1 MDTELTAKEFFE
13 FAKEHEKDKDLQF
26 DLTENEQ
33 EVLLHTLGYY
43 KQGYISVRAAEWR
56 NYSDNGSNDRGSYT
70 IAFRHLCELS
80 LMREHIDNNHYIY
93 SATELGKKVARIKY
107 VEYVKEQRKE
117 VKIGRRRYKCFLYMN
132 ELDDYDS
139 FGDWLNLHTC
149 SRDWEIYKIM
159 FGI

>member
-43 KQGYISVRAAEWR
+43 KQGYLSVRAAEWR

-93 SATELGKKVARIKY
+93 VYSANHQNYHNHQAHSYTENTHSAASQFLLLFYVLLHIAHILFSRPFYLALSHYKY
-107 VEYVKEQRKE
+107 NDCCQYVP
-117 VKIGRRRYKCFLYMN
+117 
-132 ELDDYDS
+132 S
-139 FGDWLNLHTC
+139 
-149 SRDWEIYKIM
+149 
-159 FGI
+159 